1 MTKLNRKLK
10 HCFMWVFVGTFW
22 LWGLNVGATEVES
35 PGSPKKV
42 ESKDPGGAK
51 KAEAKAKTNQEGVA
65 AGDVEGGRVGGEGI
79 EKGLGGGESGNLGA
93 APLKQKLK
101 QTNSLD
107 SSEEHE
113 PGKSTAPP
121 LDAQPLSAQPLD
133 TVLTPEVVQKL
144 SQEQLFEFL
153 KRWSRDRK
161 SIAMRHDSTS
171 ARRHYDLPRDV
182 MGLLV
187 SIIVPVVFF
196 MCILG
201 IVIGVLVYKAR
212 KDKQLQITLRAM
224 VEKGAEI
231 PPELIAPPA
240 KKSNDRRRGILLLA
254 AGLGISLGLAVIAF
268 WDKEALAGSGM
279 GLVLVFLGLGYL
291 IVAGME
297 KKSDDMPSPESIA
310 TQVSAEVDL
319 DRRNDG

>member
-1 MTKLNRKLK
+1 MMKLK
-10 HCFMWVFVGTFW
+10 RKQKNVFMWLVVVAFC
-22 LWGLNVGATEVES
+22 LWGLDAGAAEVERQ
-35 PGSPKKV
+35 GSSKNV
-42 ESKDPGGAK
+42 ESNRPVGRKNAEAEEKPRQEGAAADDGDAGGA
-51 KAEAKAKTNQEGVA
+51 
-65 AGDVEGGRVGGEGI
+65 RVGGEVV
-79 EKGLGGGESGNLGA
+79 EKGRGGGVSEDLGSS
-93 APLKQKLK
+93 PSKQIK
-101 QTNSLD
+101 SLD
-107 SSEEHE
+107 ARGKHE
-113 PGKSTAPP
+113 MGKS
-121 LDAQPLSAQPLD
+121 LSSTLESPPLD

-144 SQEQLFEFL
+144 SQEQLFDLL
-153 KRWSRDRK
+153 KRWGRDRK
-161 SIAMRHDSTS
+161 SIAMRHDSAR
-171 ARRHYDLPRDV
+171 ARRDHDLPRDV

-196 MCILG
+196 MSILG

-231 PPELIAPPA
+231 PPELIAPAA

-254 AGLGISLGLAVIAF
+254 AGLGISLGLAVIGF
-268 WDKEALAGSGM
+268 WDKEALTGSGM

-297 KKSDDMPSPESIA
+297 KKSEGIKTRDSD
-310 TQVSAEVDL
+310 VVGL